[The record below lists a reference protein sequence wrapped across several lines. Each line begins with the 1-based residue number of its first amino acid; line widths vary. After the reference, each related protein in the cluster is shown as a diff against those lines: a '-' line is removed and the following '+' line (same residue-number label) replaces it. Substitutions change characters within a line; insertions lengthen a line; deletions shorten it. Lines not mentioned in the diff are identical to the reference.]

1 MTRLMELS
9 ELQSVAGHFLK
20 DRKNLLSIIV
30 ILSGLFLGSLFVD
43 LGQLMTGAGFSGP
56 AIKEHDILVSGGKTW
71 VGYTEP
77 KVTLRIVNDE
87 TCVECDPSEAL
98 LWLRRIVPTIEA
110 ERIDIAS
117 EEGKRVVETFGLVTI
132 PAFIFD
138 SAVKETEFYAQA
150 EPLFREETTSGRL
163 LFGMN
168 QLGMPI
174 GRYLTAPE
182 TGDNDIVFGPKD
194 APVTLLVF
202 SDFQCQYC
210 KEYHTTY
217 KRLLSEY
224 GDRIRL
230 VWKHFP
236 LPIHREATKAAEA
249 AQCAA
254 LQDQFMPYVDL
265 LFEKQSEW
273 GKTGG
278 ERRFKDY
285 AWRVRGIDARA
296 FGRCIDEKQAAEKV
310 MLDTKLAEDFL
321 IESAPATFVNRKFVS
336 GAAPYTDLKALIDTA
351 LAE

>member
-1 MTRLMELS
+1 MTLP
-9 ELQSVAGHFLK
+9 ELQSAIRRFLE
-20 DRKNLLSIIV
+20 DQKNLLSIIV
-30 ILSGLFLGSLFVD
+30 ILAGLFLGSLFVD
-43 LGQLMTGAGFSGP
+43 LGQLMTGTGFSGP
-56 AIKEHDILVSGGKTW
+56 AIRQHDILVSGGKTW

-77 KVTLRIVNDE
+77 KVTLKIVNDD
-87 TCVECDPSEAL
+87 TCAECDPSEAL

-117 EEGKRVVETFGLVTI
+117 EEGKRLSEVFDLVTI

-138 SAVKETEFYAQA
+138 NTVKETEFYTQA
-150 EPLFREETTSGRL
+150 EPLFREEAASGRL
-163 LFGMN
+163 VFDMN

-174 GRYLTAPE
+174 GRYLVAPE

-254 LQDQFMPYVDL
+254 MQNQFMPYADI
-265 LFEKQSEW
+265 LFEKQAEW
-273 GKTGG
+273 GRAGG

-285 AWRVRGIDARA
+285 AWRVRGLDARA
-296 FGRCIDEKQAAEKV
+296 FARCIDEKQSAEKV
-310 MLDTKLAEDFL
+310 ASDTALAEDFV
-321 IESAPATFVNRKFVS
+321 IESAPATFVNREFVS
-336 GAAPYTDLKALIDTA
+336 GAAPYIDLKTLIDDA

>member
-1 MTRLMELS
+1 MEWNQFKSTTLRLLE
-9 ELQSVAGHFLK
+9 
-20 DRKNLLSIIV
+20 DRKNLLSIV
-30 ILSGLFLGSLFVD
+30 VVLAGLFLGSLFVD
-43 LGQLMTGAGFSGP
+43 LGQLMTGSGFSGP
-56 AIKEHDILVSGGKTW
+56 AIKKHDILVTGGKTW
-71 VGYTEP
+71 VGYAEP

-87 TCVECDPSEAL
+87 TCAECDPSEAL

-117 EEGKRVVETFGLVTI
+117 EEGKRLADTFGLVTI

-138 SAVKETEFYAQA
+138 STVKETEFYTQA
-150 EPLFREETTSGRL
+150 EPLFHEESVSGQL
-163 LFGMN
+163 SFDMN

-174 GRYLTAPE
+174 GRYLVAPE
-182 TGDNDIVFGPKD
+182 TGENDIVFGPKD

-217 KRLLSEY
+217 KKLLAEY

-254 LQDQFMPYVDL
+254 MQNQFMPYADI
-265 LFEKQSEW
+265 LFEKQNEW
-273 GKTGG
+273 GKAGG

-285 AWRVRGIDARA
+285 AWRVRGLDARA
-296 FGRCIDEKQAAEKV
+296 FGRCIDEKQSAEKV
-310 MLDTKLAEDFL
+310 ALDMKLAEDFL
-321 IESAPATFVNRKFVS
+321 IESAPATFINREFVS
-336 GAAPYTDLKALIDTA
+336 GAAPYTDLKTLIDAA
-351 LAE
+351 LAK

>member
-1 MTRLMELS
+1 MELS
-9 ELQSVAGHFLK
+9 ELKSVIARFGQ
-20 DRKNLLSIIV
+20 DRKNLLAVIIV
-30 ILSGLFLGSLFVD
+30 LAGLFLGSLFVD
-43 LGQLMTGAGFSGP
+43 LGQLVTGSGFSVP
-56 AIKEHDILVSGGKTW
+56 AIKKHDILVSGGKTW

-77 KVTLRIVNDE
+77 KVALKIVNDE
-87 TCVECDPSEAL
+87 ACAECDPSEAL

-110 ERIDIAS
+110 ERVDIES
-117 EEGKRVVETFGLVTI
+117 EEGKRLAEAFDLVTI

-138 SAVKETEFYAQA
+138 GAVKETEFYTQA
-150 EPLFREETTSGRL
+150 EPLFREEEQSGRL
-163 LFGMN
+163 VFDMN

-174 GRYLTAPE
+174 GRYLVAPE
-182 TGDNDIVFGPKD
+182 TGESDIVFGPKE

-210 KEYHTTY
+210 KEYHATY

-224 GDRIRL
+224 DGRIRL

-254 LQDQFMPYVDL
+254 MQNQFMPYADI
-265 LFEKQSEW
+265 LFEKQGEW

-285 AWRVRGIDARA
+285 AWRVRGLDARA
-296 FGRCIDEKQAAEKV
+296 FGRCIDEKQSAEKV
-310 MLDTKLAEDFL
+310 ALDTALAEDFL
-321 IESAPATFVNRKFVS
+321 IESAPATFVNREFVS
-336 GAAPYTDLKALIDTA
+336 GAAPYTDLKALIETA

>member
-1 MTRLMELS
+1 MELS
-9 ELQSVAGHFLK
+9 ELPSVVRRFLK
-20 DRKNLLSIIV
+20 DQKNLLSIIV
-30 ILSGLFLGSLFVD
+30 VLIGLFLGSLFVD
-43 LGQLMTGAGFSGP
+43 IGQLVTGTGFSST
-56 AIKEHDILVSGGKTW
+56 AIKKHDILVSGGKTW

-77 KVTLRIVNDE
+77 KITLKIVNDNAC
-87 TCVECDPSEAL
+87 TECDPSEAL
-98 LWLRRIVPTIEA
+98 LWLRRIVPTIEV
-110 ERIDIAS
+110 ERIDITS
-117 EEGKRVVETFGLVTI
+117 EEGKHLVEAFDLVTI

-138 SAVKETEFYAQA
+138 NTVKETEFYTQA
-150 EPLFREETTSGRL
+150 EPLFREEGTSGRL
-163 LFGMN
+163 VFDMN

-174 GRYLTAPE
+174 GRYLVAPE
-182 TGDNDIVFGPKD
+182 TGDSDIVFGPKD

-210 KEYHTTY
+210 KEYHATY

-254 LQDQFMPYVDL
+254 MQNQFMPYADI
-265 LFEKQSEW
+265 LFERQNEW

-285 AWRVRGIDARA
+285 AWRIPGLDARA
-296 FGRCIDEKQAAEKV
+296 FGRCIDEKQSAEKIA
-310 MLDTKLAEDFL
+310 LDTKLAGDFL
-321 IESAPATFVNRKFVS
+321 IESAPATFVNREFVS
-336 GAAPYTDLKALIDTA
+336 GAAPYTDLKTLIDAA

>member
-1 MTRLMELS
+1 MEWNQLKMTTLRLLD
-9 ELQSVAGHFLK
+9 
-20 DRKNLLSIIV
+20 DRKNLISIIV
-30 ILSGLFLGSLFVD
+30 VLVGLFLGSLFVD
-43 LGQLMTGAGFSGP
+43 LGQLITGSGFSGP
-56 AIKEHDILVSGGKTW
+56 VIRKHDILVTGGKTW

-77 KVTLRIVNDE
+77 KVSLRIVNDE
-87 TCVECDPSEAL
+87 ACAECDPDEAL

-110 ERIDIAS
+110 ERIDIGS
-117 EEGKRVVETFGLVTI
+117 EEGKRLADAFDLVTV

-138 SAVKETEFYAQA
+138 DSVKETEFYTQA
-150 EPLFREETTSGRL
+150 EPLFREDMATGRL
-163 LFGMN
+163 AFDMN

-174 GRYLTAPE
+174 GRYLVAPE
-182 TGDNDIVFGPKD
+182 TGDGDIILGSKD

-210 KEYHTTY
+210 QEYHATY

-254 LQDQFMPYVDL
+254 TQGQFMAYADI
-265 LFEKQSEW
+265 LFDKQAEW
-273 GKTGG
+273 GKAGG

-285 AWRVRGIDARA
+285 AWRVRGLDARA
-296 FGRCIDEKQAAEKV
+296 FGRCIDEKQSAEKV
-310 MLDTKLAEDFL
+310 ALDMKLAEDFL
-321 IESAPATFVNRKFVS
+321 IESAPATFVNREFVS
-336 GAAPYTDLKALIDTA
+336 GAAPYTDLKALIDAA

>member
-1 MTRLMELS
+1 MTLP
-9 ELQSVAGHFLK
+9 ELQTAIHRFLE

-30 ILSGLFLGSLFVD
+30 VLVGLFIGSLFVD

-56 AIKEHDILVSGGKTW
+56 AIRQHDILVSGGKTW

-77 KVTLRIVNDE
+77 KVALRIVNDDA
-87 TCVECDPSEAL
+87 CVECDPSEAL

-110 ERIDIAS
+110 ERIDIGS
-117 EEGKRVVETFGLVTI
+117 EEGRRLAEAFDLVTI
-132 PAFIFD
+132 PAFVFD
-138 SAVKETEFYAQA
+138 DTVKETEFYAQA
-150 EPLFREETTSGRL
+150 EPLFREEAESGQL
-163 LFGMN
+163 VFDMN

-174 GRYLTAPE
+174 GRYLVAPE

-210 KEYHTTY
+210 KEYHVTY

-254 LQDQFMPYVDL
+254 MQNQFMPYADI

-273 GKTGG
+273 GKAGG

-285 AWRVRGIDARA
+285 AWRVRGMDARA
-296 FGRCIDEKQAAEKV
+296 FARCIDEKQSAEKV
-310 MLDTKLAEDFL
+310 ALDTALAEDFV
-321 IESAPATFVNRKFVS
+321 IESAPATFVNREFVS
-336 GAAPYTDLKALIDTA
+336 GAAPYTDLKSLIDTA